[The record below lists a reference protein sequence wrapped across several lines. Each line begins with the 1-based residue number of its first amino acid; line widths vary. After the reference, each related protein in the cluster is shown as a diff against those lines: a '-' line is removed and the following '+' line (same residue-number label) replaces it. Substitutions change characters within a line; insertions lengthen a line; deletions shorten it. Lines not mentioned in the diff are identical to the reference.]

1 MWGGIFMAGNYYTP
15 FSLRISEDLLEK
27 VKYIAKEN
35 KRSMNKE
42 VEFVLEKYVKTY
54 EKENGAIIW
63 SGTFKGA
70 GPQQ

>member
-1 MWGGIFMAGNYYTP
+1 MPGNYYTP

-27 VKYIAKEN
+27 VKSIAKEK

-54 EKENGAIIW
+54 EKDNGSINW
-63 SGTFKGA
+63 FKT
-70 GPQQ
+70 